1 MVGFMGAIS
10 AVKRC
15 APFDYV
21 MPVPEEAELIQPSHF
36 IAETP
41 SVSAQ
46 LDQMVALEGSGA
58 HPYIQNGGINEGPAA
73 MRNLADAVHFLC
85 ILHGRFPAII
95 DHAARIGAEPS
106 SMRWMDQAA
115 EAFSQ
120 ERRFLAQ
127 MTTSLGPA
135 PSTADQLRS
144 ETAVAAQ
151 CRALDMMAQSERRG
165 CALGAAITLMLEWRT
180 LRALLDISAERMGLT
195 PLRCLLPDLR
205 TTARIA
211 DQAASNAAIERAM
224 MFGAQQLLIQ
234 HRSLWDLLSARAASR
249 SDV

>member
-1 MVGFMGAIS
+1 MA
-10 AVKRC
+10 
-15 APFDYV
+15 
-21 MPVPEEAELIQPSHF
+21 EEAELIQPSPF
-36 IAETP
+36 IHETTRI
-41 SVSAQ
+41 SEQ

-58 HPYIQNGGINEGPAA
+58 HPYIHSGAINQGPAA

-95 DHAARIGAEPS
+95 DHAARVGAEPI
-106 SMRWMDQAA
+106 SMRWMDQTAD
-115 EAFSQ
+115 AFTQ

-127 MTTSLGPA
+127 MTTALGPA
-135 PSTADQLRS
+135 PSTADQMRS
-144 ETAVAAQ
+144 ETAVTAQ

-165 CALGAAITLMLEWRT
+165 CALGAAISLMLEWRT

-205 TTARIA
+205 ATADIA

-234 HRSLWDLLSARAASR
+234 HRSLWDLLSARAISR
-249 SDV
+249 NDA

>member
-1 MVGFMGAIS
+1 MA
-10 AVKRC
+10 
-15 APFDYV
+15 
-21 MPVPEEAELIQPSHF
+21 EEVELIQPSPF
-36 IAETP
+36 IHETTRI
-41 SVSAQ
+41 SEQ

-58 HPYIQNGGINEGPAA
+58 HPYIQSGALNQGPAA

-95 DHAARIGAEPS
+95 DHAARVGAEPI
-106 SMRWMDQAA
+106 SMRWMNQAA
-115 EAFSQ
+115 DAFTQ

-127 MTTSLGPA
+127 MTTALGPA
-135 PSTADQLRS
+135 PSTTDQMRS
-144 ETAVAAQ
+144 ETALTAQ

-165 CALGAAITLMLEWRT
+165 CALGAAISLMLEWRT

-205 TTARIA
+205 ATAHIA

-234 HRSLWDLLSARAASR
+234 HRSLWDLLSARAVSR
-249 SDV
+249 GDALALQLHI